1 MWFDIG
7 KKCYEKN
14 RVSVFRG
21 ICCFIKKCNLFVPI
35 FRKKRVYLFFR
46 MLIGLDVIFCKRI
59 SICFLTLF
67 FPIWTILNL
76 DVSTTCGFLAIYFY
90 LVSHNQRTQQKV
102 PYQAGEIGL
111 NNVLSVLG
119 QPFRHNHVVP
129 NVEQPGK

>member
-7 KKCYEKN
+7 KKYYEKN

-21 ICCFIKKCNLFVPI
+21 ICCYIKKCNLFVPI

-59 SICFLTLF
+59 LICFLTLF
-67 FPIWTILNL
+67 FLIWTILNL
-76 DVSTTCGFLAIYFY
+76 DVCTTCGFLAIYFY

-102 PYQAGEIGL
+102 PY
-111 NNVLSVLG
+111 
-119 QPFRHNHVVP
+119 
-129 NVEQPGK
+129 